1 MRLALSAVSLAIL
14 AAAPLSAADLRT
26 THQEIAVPPGK
37 LHAKAFRPITPQ
49 PCATAR
55 ANPSANPSGSRVA
68 ATLPARGTAGCL
80 TEAAEKVAL
89 AD

>member
-1 MRLALSAVSLAIL
+1 MRLVLSAVSLAIF

-37 LHAKAFRPITPQ
+37 LHAKAFRPIKPQ

-55 ANPSANPSGSRVA
+55 ANPSGSRVA
-68 ATLPARGTAGCL
+68 TTLPARGNAGCQAA
-80 TEAAEKVAL
+80 AAEKVAL